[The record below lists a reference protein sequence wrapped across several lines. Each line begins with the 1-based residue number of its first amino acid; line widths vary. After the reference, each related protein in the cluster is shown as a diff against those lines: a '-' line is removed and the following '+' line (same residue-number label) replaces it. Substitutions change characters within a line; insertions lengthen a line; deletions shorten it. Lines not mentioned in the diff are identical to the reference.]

1 MAFIPAKGNSERVP
15 SKNMRMLRDRNLVQ
29 RSIDFADAAT
39 GVTSIVVSTDSLSLV
54 EACMPF
60 QDMAEKFRNMD
71 EGESISFAKWVLH
84 KRRSKDASLTSKTI
98 DGVLDYFATNHAP
111 ESNFLLLQPTSPFRS
126 ITEWQE
132 IQKVFQQG
140 ADSVFSVSAVTSPHP
155 MKTFELTS
163 NLSTDLTEEKILNL
177 SRPAQELGS
186 YFAADGAYYLI
197 KTRELLHS
205 RKFIDSKSRVYVRKG
220 FKTINI
226 DTEEDFAYAEYI
238 AIKYNL

>member
-29 RSIDFADAAT
+29 RSIDFADTAT
-39 GVTSIVVSTDSLSLV
+39 DVTLIVLSTDSLRLV

-60 QDMAEKFRNMD
+60 QNMAEKFRNMD
-71 EGESISFAKWVLH
+71 EGESISFSKWVLH
-84 KRRSKDASLTSKTI
+84 KRRSRDASLTSKTI
-98 DGVLDYFATNHAP
+98 DGVLDYFATNHALD
-111 ESNFLLLQPTSPFRS
+111 SKFLLLQPTSPFRS
-126 ITEWQE
+126 IIEWEE
-132 IQKVFQQG
+132 IQKVFRQG
-140 ADSVFSVSAVTSPHP
+140 ADSVFSVSAATSPHP
-155 MKTFELTS
+155 MKTFQLTS
-163 NLSTDLTEEKILNL
+163 NLLADLTEEAILNL

-197 KTRELLHS
+197 KTQELLQS
-205 RKFIDSKSRVYVRKG
+205 LKFIGPKSRAYVRNG

-238 AIKYNL
+238 AARHNL